1 MIGAATLGVLSL
13 GRCWWTGQRGQTPK
27 WHWGIP
33 AVELQGCDACR
44 GCISAAS
51 IEMWNSGFQGIHC
64 LELQVLVFVQTLH
77 VQLVTSLLHQHK
89 CALWRN

>member
-44 GCISAAS
+44 GCTSAAS
-51 IEMWNSGFQGIHC
+51 IEMWNSGFQGDPLPGIAGSG
-64 LELQVLVFVQTLH
+64 F
-77 VQLVTSLLHQHK
+77 
-89 CALWRN
+89 CANPACTAGYVPSPSA